1 VAVTV
6 EETGVVAAV
15 AAEVLVAAGQVM
27 VVLAVEW
34 LGAEEKEV
42 ESLAVA
48 PRAAASTEAGIPV
61 VRVVA
66 NQEMVLPGAGAMARA
81 ARAVAEA

>member
-1 VAVTV
+1 VAV
-6 EETGVVAAV
+6 VVVVGAAQ
-15 AAEVLVAAGQVM
+15 ALGA
-27 VVLAVEW
+27 LAVVG

-42 ESLAVA
+42 EPLAVA
-48 PRAAASTEAGIPV
+48 PRAAASTEAAIRA

-66 NQEMVLPGAGAMARA
+66 SQEVVQLGAGAMARA

>member
-1 VAVTV
+1 M
-6 EETGVVAAV
+6 EVV
-15 AAEVLVAAGQVM
+15 VAAGQAM
-27 VVLAVEW
+27 VALAVEG

-42 ESLAVA
+42 EPLAVA
-48 PRAAASTEAGIPV
+48 PRAAASTEAAIRA

-66 NQEMVLPGAGAMARA
+66 SQEVVQPGAVAMARA